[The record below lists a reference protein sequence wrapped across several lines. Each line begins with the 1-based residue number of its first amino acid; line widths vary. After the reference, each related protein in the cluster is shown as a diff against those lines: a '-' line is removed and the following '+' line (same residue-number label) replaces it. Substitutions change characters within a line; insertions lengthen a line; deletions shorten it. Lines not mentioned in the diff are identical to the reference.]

1 MRNVWLI
8 AEQISVCLICRWKY
22 PPLLTAF
29 ATAVVKSVPLK
40 IYCWDRF
47 VFLVRLQSVEIYGSS
62 AKEIC
67 LRFHKAYTGCN
78 GIAFYS
84 APFAKTVWV
93 FFSDGSESNIEFGK
107 MFSIKYDCDNERVS
121 NASETLLYFACN
133 NLINAVFL
141 KCCFNNKRGGKT
153 NENHTACVWSL
164 RNKVWLES
172 NRGSGF
178 VLEIEGVFFS
188 HALVSQA
195 IYCFT
200 RF

>member
-29 ATAVVKSVPLK
+29 ATAVVKNVPLK

-107 MFSIKYDCDNERVS
+107 MFSIKYEPATM
-121 NASETLLYFACN
+121 NASLMLLKPCYILHAIIWTQSFW
-133 NLINAVFL
+133 NAVL
-141 KCCFNNKRGGKT
+141 IWKEGKRQMKT
-153 NENHTACVWSL
+153 TPHVSE
-164 RNKVWLES
+164 
-172 NRGSGF
+172 
-178 VLEIEGVFFS
+178 VLGI
-188 HALVSQA
+188 
-195 IYCFT
+195 
-200 RF
+200 RFCLNLTEVQVLF